1 MRRFVTGNDLVTELR
16 VNSAFLC
23 VLLSKTRWQTN
34 AYLTAVKQLTLSYFQ
49 LQNPLVFRSEGL
61 ILRPF
66 FVCGGWRNGANQPDY
81 QQNGHDDESCSPRS
95 PKNNAP

>member
-34 AYLTAVKQLTLSYFQ
+34 AYFTDVKQLTFHCSN
-49 LQNPLVFRSEGL
+49 LQISLVFRSKTGGL
-61 ILRPF
+61 SNQTFFSSHKKETVSKIYFGTVSYCDVTSMLRL
-66 FVCGGWRNGANQPDY
+66 G
-81 QQNGHDDESCSPRS
+81 
-95 PKNNAP
+95 